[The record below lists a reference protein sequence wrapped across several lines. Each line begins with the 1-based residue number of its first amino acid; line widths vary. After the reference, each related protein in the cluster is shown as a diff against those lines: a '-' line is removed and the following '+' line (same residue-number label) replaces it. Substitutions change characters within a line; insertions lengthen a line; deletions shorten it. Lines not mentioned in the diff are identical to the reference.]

1 MVCVRWNYQAENR
14 TNEMNSFCFG
24 IGSDAMERVTRNL
37 RPYTTSRWNVCALV
51 RERERNVVSRSQRI
65 SLPFRYCCWWWT
77 KRRLFLLLP
86 FKYKCYCIFC
96 SFSCHSTRELL
107 STTIHEFLV
116 RYTVRSTN
124 IHNRHRHTHTHS
136 DRESHSALT
145 KLFHSNRI
153 KYANITDRKK
163 WILSRWECH
172 QRKTYRC
179 FFFVFICPQHCVH
192 RPIYVHAHQ
201 MIMNKFGF
209 GRTFERISDS
219 SDDHQFK
226 MNIFITRST
235 DFTNFP
241 YSKLWFICEQFP
253 SGLCFGGDKKYM
265 PFIDWLFI
273 LKAIQLFDSICQLFT
288 FRKLSFNWHLR
299 HF

>member
-37 RPYTTSRWNVCALV
+37 RPYTTSWWNVCALV

-124 IHNRHRHTHTHS
+124 IHNRHRHTHTHTLRPRITLS
-136 DRESHSALT
+136 THQTFSLESNQICKHHRQKEMNSISLRVSPA
-145 KLFHSNRI
+145 K
-153 KYANITDRKK
+153 NI
-163 WILSRWECH
+163 SV
-172 QRKTYRC
+172 
-179 FFFVFICPQHCVH
+179 FFFCIHLPTTLCSQAYL
-192 RPIYVHAHQ
+192 RA
-201 MIMNKFGF
+201 
-209 GRTFERISDS
+209 RTP
-219 SDDHQFK
+219 DD
-226 MNIFITRST
+226 
-235 DFTNFP
+235 
-241 YSKLWFICEQFP
+241 YE
-253 SGLCFGGDKKYM
+253 
-265 PFIDWLFI
+265 
-273 LKAIQLFDSICQLFT
+273 
-288 FRKLSFNWHLR
+288 
-299 HF
+299 

>member
-37 RPYTTSRWNVCALV
+37 RPYTTSWWNVCALV

-179 FFFVFICPQHCVH
+179 FFLYLFAHNIVFTSLFTCTHTRWLWINLVSVGLSKEFLIRVMIINSKWIFLSLAQ
-192 RPIYVHAHQ
+192 PIL
-201 MIMNKFGF
+201 
-209 GRTFERISDS
+209 RISHIPNYDS
-219 SDDHQFK
+219 FVRNFLLGCVLAAIK
-226 MNIFITRST
+226 NICRSLT
-235 DFTNFP
+235 G
-241 YSKLWFICEQFP
+241 Y
-253 SGLCFGGDKKYM
+253 
-265 PFIDWLFI
+265 LF
-273 LKAIQLFDSICQLFT
+273 
-288 FRKLSFNWHLR
+288 
-299 HF
+299 

>member
-124 IHNRHRHTHTHS
+124 IHNRHRHTHTHTQTENHTQHS
-136 DRESHSALT
+136 PNFFTRIESNMQTSPTERNEFYLVESVTSEKH
-145 KLFHSNRI
+145 I
-153 KYANITDRKK
+153 GV
-163 WILSRWECH
+163 
-172 QRKTYRC
+172 
-179 FFFVFICPQHCVH
+179 FFC
-192 RPIYVHAHQ
+192 IYLPTTLCSQAYLRA
-201 MIMNKFGF
+201 
-209 GRTFERISDS
+209 RTP
-219 SDDHQFK
+219 DD
-226 MNIFITRST
+226 
-235 DFTNFP
+235 
-241 YSKLWFICEQFP
+241 YE
-253 SGLCFGGDKKYM
+253 
-265 PFIDWLFI
+265 
-273 LKAIQLFDSICQLFT
+273 
-288 FRKLSFNWHLR
+288 
-299 HF
+299 